1 MFNIGGFGQHQPLY
15 VLLVILHLSVVIFV
29 VIFVVILSVVNI
41 CFYMSF
47 YDIKQILPLSL
58 YREFQ

>member
-15 VLLVILHLSVVIFV
+15 VLLVILHLGV